1 MSTTKNYSFFI
12 GVRFA
17 SHFCGKSLSLAY
29 TGFTNGRHRKKQ
41 LTTWILFCAQKKLEK
56 KQSTESIYVTPV
68 KNVFLGKIPLKLD
81 FVTVGYI
88 S

>member
-1 MSTTKNYSFFI
+1 MVDFEQNSLQLGFILRPKTSWKKNKN
-12 GVRFA
+12 R
-17 SHFCGKSLSLAY
+17 
-29 TGFTNGRHRKKQ
+29 
-41 LTTWILFCAQKKLEK
+41 
-56 KQSTESIYVTPV
+56 IYIFSPV